1 MFTGIVTDVGTIIDR
16 KDRETGIRIR
26 VASSYDVDTI
36 DMGASIAHSGICLTV
51 VEKGIGLPAPAE
63 FQREVRTAPGKPTH
77 WFDTELSPE
86 TLNVTTARDW
96 AVGAKL
102 NLERSLALGAEL
114 GGHLVTGHVDGVAE
128 LIERTNDG
136 DMAVSTF
143 RVPVEYARFIAAKGS
158 IALDG
163 TSLTVNSVGPD
174 TFSVMLIPHTLAVT
188 TWGER
193 KVGDRINFEVDLM
206 ARYAARLMETKPA
219 G

>member
-1 MFTGIVTDVGTIIDR
+1 MFTGIITDVGEILAITP
-16 KDRETGIRIR
+16 RETGIRIR

-51 VEKGIGLPAPAE
+51 VNKGTLGGADGN
-63 FQREVRTAPGKPTH
+63 RN

-96 AVGAKL
+96 VVGTKL

-114 GGHLVTGHVDGVAE
+114 GGHLVTCHVDGVAE

-136 DMAVSTF
+136 DMAVFTF
-143 RVPVEYARFIAAKGS
+143 RVPREYARFIAAKGS
-158 IALDG
+158 VALDG

-188 TWGER
+188 TWGAR

-206 ARYAARLMETKPA
+206 ARYAARLLETKPA

>member
-1 MFTGIVTDVGTIIDR
+1 MFTGIITDVGEILAIT
-16 KDRETGIRIR
+16 KRETGIRIR
-26 VASSYDVDTI
+26 VASAYEVDTI

-51 VEKGIGLPAPAE
+51 VDKGANGN
-63 FQREVRTAPGKPTH
+63 RN

-86 TLNVTTARDW
+86 TLNVTTASDW
-96 AVGAKL
+96 AVGTKL

-136 DMAVSTF
+136 DMAVFTF

-188 TWGER
+188 TWGAR

-206 ARYAARLMETKPA
+206 ARYAARLLETKPA

>member
-26 VASSYDVDTI
+26 VASSYDVGTI

-51 VEKGIGLPAPAE
+51 VDKGADGN
-63 FQREVRTAPGKPTH
+63 RN

-136 DMAVSTF
+136 DMAVFTF

>member
-1 MFTGIVTDVGTIIDR
+1 MFTGIITDVGEIIDR

-26 VASSYDVDTI
+26 VASNYDIGTI

-51 VEKGIGLPAPAE
+51 VDKGTVG
-63 FQREVRTAPGKPTH
+63 GPTGDRN

-86 TLNVTTARDW
+86 TLNVTTASAW
-96 AVGAKL
+96 TIGTKL

-128 LIERTNDG
+128 LIERRNDG
-136 DMAVSTF
+136 DMAVFTF
-143 RVPVEYARFIAAKGS
+143 RVPVDYARFIAAKGS

-188 TWGER
+188 TWEPR
-193 KVGDRINFEVDLM
+193 KAGDRINFEVDLM
-206 ARYAARLMETKPA
+206 ARYAARLLETKPA

>member
-1 MFTGIVTDVGTIIDR
+1 MFTGIVTDVGEIIDR

-51 VEKGIGLPAPAE
+51 VDKGTDGN
-63 FQREVRTAPGKPTH
+63 RN

-86 TLNVTTARDW
+86 TLNVTTAQDW
-96 AVGAKL
+96 AVGTRL

-136 DMAVSTF
+136 DMAVFTF

-158 IALDG
+158 IGLDG

-188 TWGER
+188 TWGAR

-206 ARYAARLMETKPA
+206 ARYAARLLETKPA

>member
-1 MFTGIVTDVGTIIDR
+1 MFTGIVTDVGEIIDR

-51 VEKGIGLPAPAE
+51 VDKGANGN
-63 FQREVRTAPGKPTH
+63 RN

-86 TLNVTTARDW
+86 TLNVTTAKDW
-96 AVGAKL
+96 AVGTKL

-136 DMAVSTF
+136 DMAVFTF
-143 RVPVEYARFIAAKGS
+143 RVPVDYARFIAAKGS

-188 TWGER
+188 TWGAR

-206 ARYAARLMETKPA
+206 ARYAARLLETKPA